1 MKCGIFAKIILRSF
15 NNMDA
20 GEQVACMALIF
31 SEVVTSENS

>member
-20 GEQVACMALIF
+20 EEQVAYVALMF